1 LNILI
6 PTFHDLNECVRCH
19 LTSLTN
25 TNFGWYC
32 YVYMCMM
39 LKDNKPHTNYKIN
52 HEFFLK
58 HDYILYGP
66 GYNLFWFGCWRLLI
80 NSRQK
85 NTCIQDCSMTKNFF
99 VSSLWVQSQN
109 YQVFSFE
116 NKGLT
121 FFDNFLPLYF
131 FVATPLRGNCEDE
144 TRTPKSGNLESSRTP
159 ETLKLNCKGQNTS
172 PWGVLYTV
180 EIFLKCRCRKWPC
193 MNHSDICSTS
203 YGRKK
208 GQESNW

>member
-1 LNILI
+1 MNILI
-6 PTFHDLNECVRCH
+6 PTFHDLNECARCH

-121 FFDNFLPLYF
+121 SFDNFYH
-131 FVATPLRGNCEDE
+131 C
-144 TRTPKSGNLESSRTP
+144 
-159 ETLKLNCKGQNTS
+159 
-172 PWGVLYTV
+172 
-180 EIFLKCRCRKWPC
+180 IFLSQPHFEAIVRMKLALPKVGTWNPP
-193 MNHSDICSTS
+193 
-203 YGRKK
+203 GLPKL
-208 GQESNW
+208 